1 MGRGFVMSSKDNPRF
16 SIEVKELNWQIGN
29 ARILKDIGLQL
40 DKNSFVGIIGPNGSG
55 KTTLLRNI
63 SSWYKPDAGTVLI
76 HGRDVLSYT
85 SRALAHEMAFV
96 TQNARIEFEFT
107 AMDIVLM
114 GRSPYIS
121 RFGSE
126 TQEDI
131 EKSRKIMELT
141 KTWELKDRSVTTLSA
156 GEMQRVMIARAL
168 VQDTPILLMD
178 EPISNLDINHQIQIM
193 DLIKGYQREK
203 GVTVVMVLH
212 DLNIAAQ
219 YCEKLILLNRG
230 EIFCSGEPES
240 VLTRDNIR
248 AVYGIDVHIME
259 NPLKRTSHG
268 STHINPWESRPIL
281 YRQIRE

>member
-1 MGRGFVMSSKDNPRF
+1 MSSKDNPRF

-259 NPLKRTSHG
+259 NPLNGHPMVVPI
-268 STHINPWESRPIL
+268 STLGNPDLSYIDK
-281 YRQIRE
+281 